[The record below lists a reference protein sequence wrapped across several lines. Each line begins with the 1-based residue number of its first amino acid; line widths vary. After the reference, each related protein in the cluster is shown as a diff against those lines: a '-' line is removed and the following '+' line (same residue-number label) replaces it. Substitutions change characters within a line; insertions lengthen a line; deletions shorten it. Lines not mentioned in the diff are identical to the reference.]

1 MTERLAVDEDLI
13 LRMSGPGP
21 RYTSYPTAPVWRDE
35 FPQDEARAAVRRAG
49 QQVDAPLSL
58 YVHVPFCARR
68 CLFCG
73 CTVEITRRKDKVRS
87 YLAALEREMELVA
100 GLLGERRRIAQVH
113 LGGGTP
119 SHLSPEELRHLHGT
133 ITAHFDVI
141 EGAEVSLEVHPHVT
155 TTEHIDALV
164 DLGYNRISMGVQ
176 DVDPHVQE
184 VICRDQTVEET
195 VALVE
200 HCRARGIEGI
210 NLDLMY
216 GLPEQTEATFA
227 ETLEVIAGIRPD
239 RLAVYGYAHVPWLK
253 KAQTALE
260 RYALPDAP
268 LRAHLFALAVERLGS
283 AGYRVIGIDHF
294 ALESDPLFEALA
306 DGTLQRNFMGY
317 TTHPAA
323 DMAAFG
329 MSSIADLGG
338 TFLQNDR
345 ETRSYE
351 ERVTAGEL
359 PVVRGHVRSPDDDL
373 RRAAI
378 QSIMCR
384 MHLDLDELE
393 RETGRTD
400 LEQTFAQ
407 EWGAF
412 ARFAEE
418 GICRVEGRRMQV
430 LPVGRLFLRHLAM
443 LFDAYLEQPRPGQSK
458 FSQTV

>member
-1 MTERLAVDEDLI
+1 MTERLAVDEQLI

-35 FPQDEARAAVRRAG
+35 LPEEEARAAVRRAG
-49 QQVDAPLSL
+49 EQQDEPLSL

-73 CTVEITRRKDKVRS
+73 CTVEITRRADKVKS
-87 YLAALEREMELVA
+87 YLAALEREMGTVA
-100 GLLGERRRIAQVH
+100 ELLGERRRVVQVH

-119 SHLSPEELRHLHGT
+119 SHLSADELRRLHGA
-133 ITAHFDVI
+133 ITSRFEVMQ
-141 EGAEVSLEVHPHVT
+141 GAEVSLEVHPHVT
-155 TTEHIDALV
+155 TFEQIDALV
-164 DLGYNRISMGVQ
+164 ELGYNRISMGVQ

-200 HCRARGIEGI
+200 HCRARGIEGV

-227 ETLEVIAGIRPD
+227 ATLDVIAGIRPD

-268 LRAHLFALAVERLGS
+268 LRAHLFALAVERLGR

-294 ALESDPLFEALA
+294 ALETDPLYRSLL
-306 DGTLQRNFMGY
+306 DGSLHRNFMGY
-317 TTHPAA
+317 TTHPAG

-329 MSSIADLGG
+329 MSAIADLGG
-338 TFLQNDR
+338 AFLQNER
-345 ETRSYE
+345 ETRAYE
-351 ERVTAGEL
+351 ARVAEGRL
-359 PVVRGHVRSPDDDL
+359 PVVRGHVRSADDDL

-384 MHLDLDELE
+384 MRLDLDELE
-393 RETGRTD
+393 RETGRGD
-400 LEQTFAQ
+400 LEGT
-407 EWGAF
+407 
-412 ARFAEE
+412 FAEE
-418 GICRVEGRRMQV
+418 WSGLAPFVEQGLCCVEGRRMEV

-443 LFDAYLEQPRPGQSK
+443 LFDAYLERPRPGEK
-458 FSQTV
+458 RFSQTV

>member
-1 MTERLAVDEDLI
+1 MSAGFTVDEDLI

-35 FPQDEARAAVRRAG
+35 FPEDEARAAVARAG
-49 QQVDAPLSL
+49 ELKDEPLSL

-73 CTVEITRRKDKVRS
+73 CTVEITQRKDKVAS
-87 YLAALEREMELVA
+87 YLAALDREMQMVSD
-100 GLLGERRRIAQVH
+100 LLGERKRVVQVH

-119 SHLSPEELRHLHGT
+119 SHLSPDELRHLHGT
-133 ITAHFDVI
+133 ITSHFEVV

-155 TTEHIDALV
+155 TFEQIDALV

-184 VICRDQTVEET
+184 VICRDQTIEET

-200 HCRARGIEGI
+200 HCRARGIEGV

-227 ETLEVIAGIRPD
+227 QTLDVIAGIRPD

-260 RYALPDAP
+260 RYTLPDAT
-268 LRAHLFALAVERLGS
+268 LRAHLFALAVERLGLD
-283 AGYRVIGIDHF
+283 GYRVIGIDHF
-294 ALESDPLFEALA
+294 ALETDPLYRALV
-306 DGTLQRNFMGY
+306 DGTLHRNFMGY

-338 TFLQNDR
+338 AFLQNDR

-351 ERVTAGEL
+351 ERVGRGEL
-359 PVVRGHVRSPDDDL
+359 PVVRGHVRTPDDDL
-373 RRAAI
+373 RRAVI

-384 MHLDLDELE
+384 MRLDLDELE

-400 LEQTFAQ
+400 LEQTFAE
-407 EWGAF
+407 EWKAF
-412 ARFAEE
+412 APFVED
-418 GICRVEGRRMQV
+418 GLCRVEPRRMEV

-443 LFDAYLEQPRPGQSK
+443 LFDAYLEKPRPGERR

>member
-1 MTERLAVDEDLI
+1 VTEQLIVDEDLV

-21 RYTSYPTAPVWRDE
+21 RYTSYPTAPVWRDD
-35 FPQDEARAAVRRAG
+35 FPEAEARAAVRRAG
-49 QQVDAPLSL
+49 ERAGEPLSL

-73 CTVEITRRKDKVRS
+73 CTVEITQRADKVAS
-87 YLAALEREMELVA
+87 YLAALDREMALVA
-100 GLLGERRRIAQVH
+100 DLLGRRNRVAQVH

-119 SHLSPEELRHLHGT
+119 THLSAGELRHLHGT
-133 ITAHFDVI
+133 ITSHFDVTAD
-141 EGAEVSLEVHPHVT
+141 AEVSLEVHPHVT
-155 TTEHIDALV
+155 TFEQIDALV
-164 DLGYNRISMGVQ
+164 ELGYNRISMGVQ

-200 HCRARGIEGI
+200 HCRARGIEGV

-227 ETLEVIAGIRPD
+227 ASLDVIAGIRPD
-239 RLAVYGYAHVPWLK
+239 RLAIYGYAHVPWLK

-260 RYALPDAP
+260 RYTLPDAT
-268 LRAHLFALAVERLGS
+268 LRAHLFALAVERLG
-283 AGYRVIGIDHF
+283 ADGYRVIGIDHF
-294 ALESDPLFEALA
+294 ALETDPLYEALL
-306 DGTLQRNFMGY
+306 DGSLHRNFMGY

-329 MSSIADLGG
+329 MSAIADLGG
-338 TFLQNDR
+338 AFLQNDR

-351 ERVTAGEL
+351 QRVGRGEL
-359 PVVRGHVRSPDDDL
+359 PVVRGHVRTPDDDL

-384 MHLDLDELE
+384 MRLDLDELE
-393 RETGRTD
+393 RETGHTD
-400 LEQTFAQ
+400 LAET
-407 EWGAF
+407 
-412 ARFAEE
+412 FAEE
-418 GICRVEGRRMQV
+418 WKAFAPFVADGLCRVEGHRMEV

-443 LFDAYLEQPRPGQSK
+443 LFDAYLEKPRPGERR